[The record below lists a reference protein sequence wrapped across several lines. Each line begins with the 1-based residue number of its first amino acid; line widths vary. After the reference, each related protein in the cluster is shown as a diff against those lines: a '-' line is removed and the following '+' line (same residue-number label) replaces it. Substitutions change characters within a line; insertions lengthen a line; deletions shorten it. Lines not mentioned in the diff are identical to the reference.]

1 MNGIVKKYSVLVIFF
16 LLLVTQLSGQF
27 YYGTQMTFGKNRVQF
42 NDFYWYF
49 YRYEKFDAYFNQ
61 SGKNPLTGSI
71 ISKIICTILFYFN
84 GINAS
89 LF

>member
-1 MNGIVKKYSVLVIFF
+1 MNSIVKKYSVLVIFL

-27 YYGTQMTFGKNRVQF
+27 YYGTQMTFGKNRVQY

-61 SGKNPLTGSI
+61 SGKAIANYTSDFLTEEI
-71 ISKIICTILFYFN
+71 KHAEDFFDYTLEI
-84 GINAS
+84 
-89 LF
+89 